1 MPCERMMTEAIPQG
15 RFKGEL
21 LDKEKFSKMLDAYY
35 EVTGCDVKTGIPKE
49 DALISLGLGDV
60 ANELKR
66 LGKI

>member
-1 MPCERMMTEAIPQG
+1 M
-15 RFKGEL
+15 
-21 LDKEKFSKMLDAYY
+21 DKEKFSKMLDAYY
-35 EVTGCDVKTGIPKE
+35 EVTRCDVKTGIPKE